1 MYCIIKY
8 MPRPE
13 PLLLCVNSSQF
24 FETSTFI
31 ANAVNK
37 KRQDSIREFMQTEKV
52 YVEDMQI
59 VHDVFEVPLKK
70 SGIIAKDEAE
80 KIFMNWQAI
89 LQCNGSFLADLHDW
103 ISSGS
108 DVLGPVI
115 SKHLRNMQ
123 VYETFC
129 GKQLDSAA
137 LLQKLTE
144 TSTAFRDVMRK
155 CQNNVGT
162 KGMPLSSFLIKYCL
176 HYVIYHMTNHMILSH
191 NLSYD

>member
-1 MYCIIKY
+1 
-8 MPRPE
+8 
-13 PLLLCVNSSQF
+13 
-24 FETSTFI
+24 
-31 ANAVNK
+31 VNK

-89 LQCNGSFLADLHDW
+89 LQCNRSFLSDLHDW

-115 SKHLRNMQ
+115 SKHVSCPENIWTRRN
-123 VYETFC
+123 
-129 GKQLDSAA
+129 K
-137 LLQKLTE
+137 K
-144 TSTAFRDVMRK
+144 
-155 CQNNVGT
+155 
-162 KGMPLSSFLIKYCL
+162 
-176 HYVIYHMTNHMILSH
+176 
-191 NLSYD
+191 